1 MKLAV
6 VPETVTERVIGMVT
20 ELALGLVTGVGLT
33 QRWQEA
39 LLLEGE
45 TDLIESSVRE
55 LTEYFGISRVDALEA
70 CVTALR
76 ESKREWEADPRETP
90 EDIEAF
96 YRTTRS
102 YLFEHLWWH
111 ATDPEECA
119 VNVALLDYARS
130 IGAYQYLDFGSGV
143 GSNAILFARHGLK
156 VTLADISPTMLA
168 FARWRLQRRGL
179 RAEFIDLNHQV
190 LPRQQF
196 AFATAVD
203 VLEHLCDPAAEM
215 EKISQ
220 SLVSGGVFAFNF
232 RAGHDPERP
241 MHILSTGAP
250 IFQALRGCGLRALTL
265 QSDSGAELQRREF
278 YCAKRVAQSRVRS
291 WGYQA
296 LDLVYQSDRMQHL
309 MKEWMRQAS

>member
-1 MKLAV
+1 
-6 VPETVTERVIGMVT
+6 MVT
-20 ELALGLVTGVGLT
+20 EMVLGQVTGAGLT

-39 LLLEGE
+39 LLLDGE

-90 EDIEAF
+90 DDIEAF

-111 ATDPEECA
+111 ATDPDKCA
-119 VNVALLDYARS
+119 GNVALLDYARS
-130 IGAYQYLDFGSGV
+130 IGAYEYLDFGSGV
-143 GSNAILFARHGLK
+143 GSTAILFARHGLK
-156 VTLADISPTMLA
+156 VTLADISPTLLA

-179 RAEFIDLNHQV
+179 HAEFIDLNQQA

-203 VLEHLCDPAAEM
+203 VLEHLCDPAVEI
-215 EKISQ
+215 EKLSQ
-220 SLVSGGVFAFNF
+220 ALVGSGVFAFNF
-232 RAGHDPERP
+232 RVGHDPERP
-241 MHILSTGAP
+241 MHILPTGAP
-250 IFQALRGCGLRALTL
+250 IFQALRDCGLRALTL
-265 QSDSGAELQRREF
+265 RGDSGEELQRREF
-278 YCAKRVAQSRVRS
+278 YCAKRLPQSRVRN

-296 LDLVYQSDRMQHL
+296 LDLVYQRDRMQQ
-309 MKEWMRQAS
+309 WMRWAS

>member
-1 MKLAV
+1 
-6 VPETVTERVIGMVT
+6 MVT
-20 ELALGLVTGVGLT
+20 ELALGLVTGAGLT
-33 QRWQEA
+33 QRWQDA
-39 LLLEGE
+39 LLLDGE

-90 EDIEAF
+90 ADIEAF

-111 ATDPEECA
+111 ATDPDECA
-119 VNVALLDYARS
+119 GNVALLDYACS

-143 GSNAILFARHGLK
+143 GSTAILFARHGLK

-179 RAEFIDLNHQV
+179 HAEFIDLNHQV
-190 LPRQQF
+190 LPRQRF

-203 VLEHLCDPAAEM
+203 VLEHLCDPAGEM

-220 SLVSGGVFAFNF
+220 ALVAGGVFAFNF

-241 MHILSTGAP
+241 MHILPTGAP

-265 QSDSGAELQRREF
+265 RGGIGEELQQREF
-278 YCAKRVAQSRVRS
+278 YCAKRVSHSRVRN

-296 LDLVYQSDRMQHL
+296 LDLVSQSDRMQQ
-309 MKEWMRQAS
+309 WMRWAS